1 MGAAVSAATVACAAV
16 VTLGVLDR
24 VVCVCVQPEPECR
37 AAPELETQPE
47 SETERQMET

>member
-16 VTLGVLDR
+16 VTLGVLGR
-24 VVCVCVQPEPECR
+24 VVCVCVQ
-37 AAPELETQPE
+37 PELETQPE

>member
-16 VTLGVLDR
+16 VTLGVLGQPTGVR
-24 VVCVCVQPEPECR
+24 VVCVCVQ
-37 AAPELETQPE
+37 PELETQPE

>member
-16 VTLGVLDR
+16 VTLGVLGQPTG
-24 VVCVCVQPEPECR
+24 VCVCVQ
-37 AAPELETQPE
+37 PELETQPE